1 MTGANHVPH
10 HTNFIVAANHCSH
23 LDMGLIKVALGDAGR
38 DLTSLAAAD
47 YFFRNK
53 YRRAYFK
60 HFTNLVPM
68 ERTGSIRKS
77 MDTAE
82 KVLRRGRSMVVF
94 PEGTRSVTGAMAD
107 FLPSLGYLALRAE
120 VGLLPAYISGTYE
133 AMPKGAALPKSRDLG
148 VAFGPF
154 ISHERL
160 QELTD
165 GLPQQEAWRLV
176 AAYTQRIVENLRD
189 GIPHALDLAAARA
202 AWDGQK
208 LGALVARPERDA
220 KSGGKSE
227 GQSDGKKGAARR
239 RMLRSIP

>member
-1 MTGANHVPH
+1 
-10 HTNFIVAANHCSH
+10 
-23 LDMGLIKVALGDAGR
+23 
-38 DLTSLAAAD
+38 
-47 YFFRNK
+47 
-53 YRRAYFK
+53 
-60 HFTNLVPM
+60 
-68 ERTGSIRKS
+68 

-133 AMPKGAALPKSRDLG
+133 AMPKGAALPKARDLG

-160 QELTD
+160 RELTD

-176 AAYTQRIVENLRD
+176 AAYAQRIIENLRD
-189 GIPHALDLAAARA
+189 AVPHALDIPAARA
-202 AWDGQK
+202 AWDGHK
-208 LGALVARPERDA
+208 LGALARPDR
-220 KSGGKSE
+220 GGK
-227 GQSDGKKGAARR
+227 DGDGDDEAKKRGARHR
-239 RMLRSIP
+239 LLRSVP